1 MVLCGIVTR
10 SIAGYSRCCVDS
22 RARRLVSVPV
32 VLWSHAAVSENNE
45 NARPNLI
52 GRLAVLVVAGALFEY
67 PFWSALGNLLNLPSY
82 YQAQFGAPVD
92 TVPWALLIAGVA
104 LPVIVFLGATAVGW
118 KRGAGSMALLLT
130 AGFAAVSATALSIL
144 AFEKDI
150 ELRLVIDFLV
160 NG

>member
-1 MVLCGIVTR
+1 MKDI
-10 SIAGYSRCCVDS
+10 D
-22 RARRLVSVPV
+22 
-32 VLWSHAAVSENNE
+32 ENNG
-45 NARPNLI
+45 PSLF
-52 GRLAVLVVAGALFEY
+52 GRLSVLFVAGFLFAY
-67 PFWSALGNLLNLPSY
+67 PFWTALGNLLNLPSY

-92 TVPWALLIAGVA
+92 TVPWALLIAGVV

>member
-1 MVLCGIVTR
+1 MSDVDTARPGIV
-10 SIAGYSRCCVDS
+10 
-22 RARRLVSVPV
+22 
-32 VLWSHAAVSENNE
+32 
-45 NARPNLI
+45 
-52 GRLAVLVVAGALFEY
+52 GRLAVMVVAGALFAY
-67 PFWSALGNLLNLPSY
+67 PFWTALGNLLNLPSY
-82 YQAQFGAPVD
+82 YQAQFGASVD

-104 LPVIVFLGATAVGW
+104 LPALTFLGATVIGW

>member
-1 MVLCGIVTR
+1 M
-10 SIAGYSRCCVDS
+10 SDVDT
-22 RARRLVSVPV
+22 
-32 VLWSHAAVSENNE
+32 
-45 NARPNLI
+45 ARPGVV
-52 GRLAVLVVAGALFEY
+52 GRLAVMVVAGALFAY
-67 PFWSALGNLLNLPSY
+67 PFWTALGNLLNLPSY
-82 YQAQFGAPVD
+82 YQAQFGASVD

-104 LPVIVFLGATAVGW
+104 LPALTFLGATVIGW